1 MTKKEIGQRIREIRL
16 SKGMSQEAFAKLLGY
31 ASRSSVN
38 KLEEGVAELSFDKA
52 AIIIDKFGPEA
63 LDLLLPLASSTLA
76 LENNCLICQRIS
88 DALKGTNPNFVAE
101 LSTGIVCLGDNQR
114 FPGYTYFLSK
124 THVHELHELPRI
136 TERKF
141 LSEMALVEEAVSRVF
156 KSDKMNIEIL
166 GNGDS
171 HLHVHLIP
179 RHNGDLAEKG
189 PIWWASKEELF
200 GNRYKITP
208 AQRKL
213 WIPALQQEIKRLG
226 GGQEPGLSTYEKGAY
241 RRQTH
246 PLLGKEVHVVV
257 DRPLGSHHPQN
268 PMMVYPVNYGYIESF
283 NAPDEEKQDAYIL
296 GVDEPL
302 AEFDGIV
309 IAILERDDDV
319 EDKLIVAPRKAEIT
333 DQEIEKQVA
342 FQEKYFIH
350 RVFR

>member
-38 KLEEGVAELSFDKA
+38 KLEEGAAELSFDKA
-52 AIIIDKFGPEA
+52 AILIDKVGPEA
-63 LDLLLPLASSTLA
+63 LDLLLPLASSTPA
-76 LENNCLICQRIS
+76 FENDCPICQRVS
-88 DALKGTNPNFVAE
+88 DALSGTNPNFVIE

-114 FPGYTYFLSK
+114 FPGYTYFVSK
-124 THVHELHELPRI
+124 THVHELHELPRF

-141 LSEMALVEEAVSRVF
+141 LCEMALVEEAVSRVF

-166 GNGDS
+166 GNGDP

-179 RHNGDLAEKG
+179 RHNGDLTEKG
-189 PIWWASKEELF
+189 PIWLAGKEELF
-200 GNRYKITP
+200 GDCYKITS
-208 AQRKL
+208 AQQKF
-213 WIPALQQEIKRLG
+213 WIPALQQEIKGLG
-226 GGQEPGLSTYEKGAY
+226 GTQKPCLSTYEKGAY

-257 DRPLGSHHPQN
+257 DRPLGSHHPQD
-268 PMMVYPVNYGYIESF
+268 PIMIYPVNYGYIESF
-283 NAPDEEKQDAYIL
+283 NAPDGEKQDAYIL
-296 GVDEPL
+296 GIGEPL
-302 AEFDGIV
+302 KEFDGIV

-319 EDKLIVAPRKAEIT
+319 EDKLIVAPMKAEIS

-350 RVFR
+350 RIFH